1 MKLPFVKNWHIVIL
15 GIIMFFA
22 IVLFLAPRVGCR
34 YITRHS
40 QELIGRKLDI
50 QKIRINYFTGTLRI
64 HNLVLYE
71 ADDSTAFL
79 RFKRLKVNIE
89 YMPLLKSEILV
100 KYISLDDPYVQVLQK
115 GSAFNFDDLT
125 ATDTSGVKKDTVA
138 SKPLKYNINNILIS
152 GGYIRYTDL
161 QLKHTIEMDKLD
173 LNIPG
178 FTWNSDSTN
187 LDVDFKFIDG
197 GELYSSLDINQAD
210 STYALNLKLDS
221 LNLNIVEPYLKNSM
235 YISALHGYLSND
247 IIIKGSM
254 TNIMN
259 LFVTGVNHIYGFSL
273 DDTLS
278 RRICSFKELSVDV
291 DTILL
296 SNNRINLNSINLVD
310 PMFLVELVDTTNN
323 WSALMKP
330 SLPDTTA
337 QTASDTTSAGSG
349 SFTFKEI
356 KISGGKISFADK
368 TLKYPFDYSIENI
381 DIVSTPDT
389 KLPERLRL
397 HMTALLNGT
406 GNLSTDAIVNPSD
419 MTDMDL
425 SLSVGQFR
433 MKDLDS
439 YFKDYFGFP
448 VSGGIMNF
456 KTENE
461 FRANSLKSSN
471 SIYFR
476 KFTLNK
482 TKVPDAKYNIPL
494 RLALG
499 VLSDKDGIIDLKAPV
514 ESHGTEVKVKN
525 LGRIV
530 LRVIG
535 NLFVKAAV
543 SPFNLLSGG
552 YNVDPSSLQEI
563 DLPLFEPQPDK
574 ENMKS
579 VDVISDILVKKPGLN
594 VDFYYCMNT
603 EKAKDSLALMLARKE
618 YASYSKSIGLKV
630 NHVSDSTLSAWIRSR
645 SNPAG
650 ADDNANME
658 QLCRNYIGVERL
670 NKGIDSVIVL
680 QNGFLKSYLS
690 VDRQVPATRFRIIC
704 PSPDTIKPSMGDAA
718 FKAYFTA
725 GE

>member
-1 MKLPFVKNWHIVIL
+1 MKLSSLKNWHIVIL
-15 GIIMFFA
+15 GIILFFS

-34 YITRHS
+34 YITKHS
-40 QELIGRKLDI
+40 HELIGRKLDI
-50 QKIRINYFTGTLRI
+50 RKIRINYFTGTLRI
-64 HNLVLYE
+64 HDLVMYE
-71 ADDSTAFL
+71 ADGSTAFL
-79 RFKRLKVNIE
+79 KFKRLKVNIE

-100 KYISLDDPYVQVLQK
+100 KYISLDDPYVQVLQN
-115 GSAFNFDDLT
+115 GSGFNFDDLT
-125 ATDTSGVKKDTVA
+125 APDTSEVKKDTVP
-138 SKPLKYNINNILIS
+138 SKPVKYNINNILIS

-161 QLKHTIEMDKLD
+161 QLNHTIAMDKLD

-210 STYALNLKLDS
+210 STYAVNLKLDS

-254 TNIMN
+254 RNIMN
-259 LFVTGVNHIYGFSL
+259 LFVSGVNHIYGFSL

-278 RRICSFKELSVDV
+278 RRICSFKELSVDI

-296 SNNRINLNSINLVD
+296 SNNRIKLNYVNLID
-310 PMFLVELVDTTNN
+310 PAFLVELVDTTNN

-330 SLPDTTA
+330 SQPDTTA
-337 QTASDTTSAGSG
+337 QTASDTASAESG
-349 SFTFKEI
+349 SFSFDEI
-356 KISGGKISFADK
+356 KISGGKVNFSDK
-368 TLKYPFDYSIENI
+368 TLKYPFNYSIENI
-381 DIVSTPDT
+381 EITSTPDP
-389 KLPERLRL
+389 KLKERLRL
-397 HMTALLNGT
+397 HLTALLNGT
-406 GNLSTDAIVNPSD
+406 GSLSTDAIVNPSD

-425 SLSVGQFR
+425 SLSIGQFR

-461 FRANSLKSSN
+461 FRENSLKSNN
-471 SIYFR
+471 SLYFR
-476 KFTLNK
+476 KFTLDK
-482 TKVPDAKYNIPL
+482 AKVPDAKYNIPL

-514 ESHGTEVKVKN
+514 ESHGDEVKVKN

-552 YNVDPSSLQEI
+552 YNVDPSTLQEI
-563 DLPLFEPQPDK
+563 DLPLFDAQPDK
-574 ENMKS
+574 VNMKS
-579 VDVISDILVKKPGLN
+579 IDVISDILLKKPGLN
-594 VDFYYCMNT
+594 VDFYYCINA
-603 EKAKDSLALMLARKE
+603 EKAKDSLALMLTRKE
-618 YASYSKSIGLKV
+618 YASYSKSMGLKV
-630 NHVSDSTLSAWIRSR
+630 SHISDSTLSAWIRSR
-645 SNPAG
+645 TDQAG
-650 ADDNANME
+650 TDANANVE
-658 QLCRNYIGVERL
+658 QLSRNYIGVERL
-670 NKGIDSVIVL
+670 NHGVDSVIAL
-680 QNGFLKSYLS
+680 QNRFLKSYLS
-690 VDRQVPATRFRIIC
+690 GDRQVPETRFRVIY
-704 PSPDTIKPSMGDAA
+704 PSPDTIKLSRGDAA